1 MFGMNTK
8 SPSPAR
14 RGVGSRGAKILSMPR
29 WRYYTLVFSLSLM
42 PVAALWQIAQL
53 QVVADVDRGFK
64 FLQGEGDARM
74 VRTEEI
80 PGYRGLITDRR
91 GKPLAVSTTV
101 ISIWADPQIFHIS
114 EDQLILLADKLKVAP
129 EALAARKAAYVNK
142 GFMYLARRITPEEA
156 NEILALGL
164 PGVFKQSEYK
174 RYYPAAEVTAQLLGF
189 TNIDDVGQ
197 EGIELAYDDWLS
209 GRPGAKQ
216 VLKDR
221 RRRVIKDLRL
231 IRSEKPGNNL
241 ALSIDLRLQY
251 AAYRELKSA
260 ISKFRAASGSVVI
273 LDVLTGEVLAMV
285 NQPSFNPNDRS
296 SLDTGAMR
304 NRAVTDLIEPGST
317 IKPLTVVAA
326 LESKKF
332 HPHSEIDTNPG
343 YVRVGKKIFVDP
355 VNYGLIDITRVIT
368 KSSQVGITKI
378 ALALQPEEIRDV
390 FARVGFGQVTGVGF
404 PGESPGSLPNK
415 SYWRPVERANF
426 AFGHGL
432 SVTPLQLARAYLI
445 LANGGKSRPISL
457 LKIAQNETDSLQSEI
472 VIDAEIASSVR
483 AMMQTVT
490 EKGGTGTR
498 AAIPGYK
505 VAGKTGTV
513 HKVGA
518 SGYQQDR
525 YVSLF
530 VGMVPVNAPRLV
542 TVVIVNDPRSEAY
555 FGGLVAAPL
564 FASITTDALRL
575 LNIQPDRES
584 GQSFSISDSSSR
596 ALKNGWDVAA
606 GQSVMGGST

>member
-1 MFGMNTK
+1 MNTI
-8 SPSPAR
+8 STSDRR
-14 RGVGSRGAKILSMPR
+14 RGGGRGAKILGVPR
-29 WRYYTLVFSLSLM
+29 WRYYALVISLGIL
-42 PVAALWQIAQL
+42 PVAALWQIARL
-53 QVVADVDRGFK
+53 QVVSDIDRGFE

-91 GKPLAVSTTV
+91 GKPLAVSTPV
-101 ISIWADPQIFHIS
+101 VSLWADPQIFKINT
-114 EDQLILLADKLKVAP
+114 DQLAVLADKLKVTP
-129 EALAARKAAYVNK
+129 ETLMARLAAYVNK
-142 GFMYLARRITPEEA
+142 EFMYLARRITPDEA

-164 PGVFKQSEYK
+164 PGVFRQSEYK
-174 RYYPAAEVTAQLLGF
+174 RYYPAAEVTAQLVGF

-197 EGIELAYDDWLS
+197 EGLELAYEDWLS
-209 GRPGAKQ
+209 GRSGAKQ

-221 RRRVIKDLRL
+221 RRRIIKDLRL
-231 IRSEKPGNNL
+231 LRSEKPGNNL

-251 AAYRELKSA
+251 SAYRELKAA
-260 ISKFRAASGSVVI
+260 ISKFRATSGSVVV

-296 SLDTGAMR
+296 RLNTSAMR

-326 LESKKF
+326 LETGKF
-332 HPHSEIDTNPG
+332 DSQTRIDTHPG
-343 YVRVGKKIFVDP
+343 YLRVGGKTFVDP
-355 VNYGLIDITRVIT
+355 VNYGLIDITRIIT

-378 ALALQPEEIRDV
+378 ALALQPEQIRDV
-390 FARVGFGQVTGVGF
+390 FARVGFGQTTGVGF

-415 SYWRPVERANF
+415 PYWRPVERANF

-432 SVTPLQLARAYLI
+432 SVTPLQLARAYLT
-445 LANGGKSRPISL
+445 LAGGGKSRPLSL
-457 LKIAQNETDSLQSEI
+457 LKTAQNEPGLVPSEA
-472 VIDAEIASSVR
+472 VIDADIAESVR
-483 AMMQTVT
+483 VMMKTVT

-498 AAIPGYK
+498 AAIPGYQ

-530 VGMVPVNAPRLV
+530 AGMVPANNPRLV
-542 TVVIVNDPRSEAY
+542 TVVIVNDPRSQAY
-555 FGGLVAAPL
+555 FGGLVAAPV
-564 FASITTDALRL
+564 FARVTTDALRL
-575 LNIQPDRES
+575 LNIQPDS
-584 GQSFSISDSSSR
+584 GSSEKLTSGKSSFIQSAKRDWGM
-596 ALKNGWDVAA
+596 ATEG
-606 GQSVMGGST
+606 SVTGGST